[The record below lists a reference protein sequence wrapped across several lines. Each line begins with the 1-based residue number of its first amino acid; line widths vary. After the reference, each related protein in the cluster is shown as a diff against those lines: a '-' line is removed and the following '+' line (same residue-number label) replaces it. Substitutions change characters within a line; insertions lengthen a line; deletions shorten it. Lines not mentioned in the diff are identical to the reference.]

1 MAVLATLDRT
11 EDAATSFGSPVVPRR
26 GGWSTGKLSYAD
38 FERQAVEFARAA
50 ALASQVRAGAVD
62 SRCSAGAAAP
72 GQRGWPGVANK
83 GLSPWRLLAT
93 RARLSPSDAVFS
105 RAHASPPLSSRGGS
119 RGSGSG
125 PRLGMSAS
133 PQAEEAISV
142 SSTCNGARAPPP
154 VTSQRQALRPRPIW
168 RSLWR
173 SRTQER
179 CRPAGG
185 TMRCTS
191 MNTTWSKSAT
201 PRPPPPARM
210 LVHLAASAGCGRP
223 TQAMRGK
230 LHSGPAGEIEM
241 FRLLI
246 FCDRF
251 TARHTACS
259 CCTCEVA
266 RQAGQCWRPR
276 RFGKT
281 CVLPTVGLR
290 PISKPPTGSPIL
302 YVLIRTT
309 STSSSVCCP
318 LAPTTKCLVVTV
330 RLRSRLL
337 RRAATCCIMLQEDA

>member
-11 EDAATSFGSPVVPRR
+11 EDAETSLGAPVVPRI
-26 GGWSTGKLSYAD
+26 GGCSTGKLSYAE

-72 GQRGWPGVANK
+72 GQPCWPGVANK
-83 GLSPWRLLAT
+83 GISPWRLLAT

-105 RAHASPPLSSRGGS
+105 PLSSRGGS
-119 RGSGSG
+119 RGIGSG

-154 VTSQRQALRPRPIW
+154 VTPQRQVPRPWPIW
-168 RSLWR
+168 RSLKWR
-173 SRTQER
+173 SRTQPR
-179 CRPAGG
+179 CRPTGR

-191 MNTTWSKSAT
+191 MNTTWSKFAT
-201 PRPPPPARM
+201 PRANTHAHACASRGFSSMRAPNTCDARQSV
-210 LVHLAASAGCGRP
+210 LRACR
-223 TQAMRGK
+223 
-230 LHSGPAGEIEM
+230 EIEIL
-241 FRLLI
+241 RLLI
-246 FCDRF
+246 FCDRC
-251 TARHTACS
+251 TARHTACP

-290 PISKPPTGSPIL
+290 PISKPPTG
-302 YVLIRTT
+302 
-309 STSSSVCCP
+309 
-318 LAPTTKCLVVTV
+318 
-330 RLRSRLL
+330 
-337 RRAATCCIMLQEDA
+337 